1 MRVLHKLDDVGFTR
15 QGMINMELPGS
26 SRRGR
31 SQKKNHECS
40 EGWHAKGWWDRGG
53 LLGWDG
59 GT

>member
-31 SQKKNHECS
+31 SQKKIMNVVKD
-40 EGWHAKGWWDRGG
+40 GMQKVGG
-53 LLGWDG
+53 IEVDC
-59 GT
+59 